1 MFPSTR
7 LFFHALLCKSREITI
22 LKSRPFSICFCP
34 CDRLHLLLFYPMSL
48 SAFSIHYPHPVILNY
63 WVFPNLP
70 SFLILHAYVYTTLSF
85 WNISLA
91 NYYSFFATQP
101 TNHLLHEVEPHSLL
115 TTSPP
120 TSFLE
125 LCANF
130 YHSFSPSEQQTVLV
144 LCLYSFSPPLSG

>member
-1 MFPSTR
+1 MPPSTR
-7 LFFHALLCKSREITI
+7 LFSHALPRKSRGITI

-34 CDRLHLLLFYPMSL
+34 LDKLHLLPFYPLSL
-48 SAFSIHYPHPVILNY
+48 SVFSIYYPNPVVLSSCA
-63 WVFPNLP
+63 FPNLP
-70 SFLILHAYVYTTLSF
+70 GFLILHAYVYTTLCF

-91 NYYSFFATQP
+91 DSCPSFDTQP
-101 TNHLLHEVEPHSLL
+101 TQHLLREVEPSSLP

-130 YHSFSPSEQQTVLV
+130 
-144 LCLYSFSPPLSG
+144 